1 MNIFNLAAQ
10 CCDANEYL
18 DLGALCAST
27 GDCYHALRPMGAI
40 YWFSIPYRLGMGPGV
55 LVFLHLILTLLSIM
69 LSVKAMTLITKM
81 NTNIQINRYTSAIFI
96 LGSSLAHLIFLMPA
110 FSISLSDAPASLL
123 FLIGLWVLLLG
134 NNETNKGIFLH
145 LIAGLCFGLSVWMRL
160 FFIYPVVISI
170 LLYIV
175 LCTLESKRTLACLM
189 LLSFMIPI
197 GIQLKNTHGR
207 YGIITMIN
215 PETSMHIS
223 NIHLNTFALGYDTV
237 NEGKPKIWESECSQ
251 KTTMI
256 DALHNLNIQSMLC
269 FAAGRLNFYLGS
281 YSPRTYT
288 IPSAKNFPRFFTLD
302 PLDKYTTTI
311 NTKLVDHHENL
322 PVMENVPGIMQMIDE
337 SEKSIGIKNSTKAKT
352 VERHIKSNPSSVTST
367 LELHEASNYLY
378 AIWLWKPG
386 DEPHILD
393 ILVRNHQSNTILA
406 TKSTIISPTPNHVNV
421 QVKIDKPGLYDFV
434 LDSKAY
440 NEDSIIGRS
449 AAAAGVSLNTK
460 PYYVYNPVLYK
471 DETPPIRYWSKLI
484 LLFNCLAL
492 LGACIIMTKTI
503 SAWRETGITVTS
515 FFLLVC
521 GMALVIVPEQRF
533 VIAPMIMIWIFFFV
547 WIATILPSFRPA
559 TITRHEP
566 S

>member
-10 CCDANEYL
+10 CCDANQYL

-27 GDCYHALRPMGAI
+27 GDCYHVLRPMGTI
-40 YWFSIPYRLGMGPGV
+40 YWFSIPYRLGLDPGILV
-55 LVFLHLILTLLSIM
+55 LLHLVLTLLSIV
-69 LSVKAMTLITKM
+69 LSVKVMVLVARTMT
-81 NTNIQINRYTSAIFI
+81 NRQANHRVRTLFVV
-96 LGSSLAHLIFLMPA
+96 GSTLAHIVFLIPVLN
-110 FSISLSDAPASLL
+110 ISLSDAPASLF

-134 NNETNKGIFLH
+134 NNETNRGIFLH
-145 LIAGLCFGLSVWMRL
+145 LIAGLCLGLSVWLRL

-197 GIQLKNTHGR
+197 GIQLKNTYDR
-207 YGIITMIN
+207 YGVLTMIN
-215 PETSMHIS
+215 PKTSMNVS
-223 NIHLNTFALGYDTV
+223 NVHLNTFALGYDTI
-237 NEGKPKIWESECSQ
+237 NEGKPMVWENGCSRQ
-251 KTTMI
+251 I
-256 DALHNLNIQSMLC
+256 SFLDAIHNSNIQSIFC
-269 FAAGRLNFYLGS
+269 FMRGRLNFYLGS

-288 IPSAKNFPRFFTLD
+288 IPSANNFPRFFTLD
-302 PLDKYTTTI
+302 PFNKYTTTL
-311 NTKLVDHHENL
+311 NAELLDYQEKL
-322 PVMENVPGIMQMIDE
+322 PVMENVPGVMQMIEE
-337 SEKSIGIKNSTKAKT
+337 SEKSIGIENPAKAKIIQ
-352 VERHIKSNPSSVTST
+352 RHINSSPSSVTST

-378 AIWLWKPG
+378 AIWLWVS
-386 DEPHILD
+386 DDAPHILD

-406 TKSTIISPTPNHVNV
+406 TKSVIISPTPNHVSV

-460 PYYVYNPVLYK
+460 PYYVYNPLLYK

-503 SAWRETGITVTS
+503 FAWRETGITVTS

-559 TITRHEP
+559 TITRHE
-566 S
+566 